1 MMVFNTI
8 FFQSAKSGETG
19 IDKQAVKFSKSN
31 YLFAD
36 IIDVAVDSSEVE
48 VQESSATAGNESQ
61 YLAFAF
67 DIGKGL
73 PSEAVEFYNS
83 VLRIFPKMSGNAQ
96 LINGNSNGNLKSES
110 VILKKEDLNAFLAP
124 LFDELSPINVAPKQ
138 DASVPVSLFEVA
150 GTLVLE
156 KAESAN
162 LVLALDQHGG
172 DDRLIIIN
180 PLSKADQKSIL
191 PGSSAS
197 EEYYLV
203 SLVPSPVAIE
213 DTPSIADLVHGFAL
227 PFDMETVQ
235 SLSAGD
241 GAKLLHNPYAENP
254 TEEEKK
260 ISELLTVFNA
270 TASIPVYTYNIIKNT
285 PVTDVDAAL
294 GKDWDNGTI
303 VSQASDPKTEQILN
317 NLKQLF
323 SELFTQTR
331 GEMNLSTTGIAEGAS
346 LVMKTQEVMTLLEGL
361 IRSGELTLAGSD
373 GKMTGSDLIASLR
386 YLSYTEGGE
395 NQKLISIQ
403 PLNISP
409 KGETDSF
416 QVRFYTLTGD
426 QNIEQAVARLKLG
439 IASDSGTS
447 LPISEKVATG
457 KEPLIQETT
466 KQTIHTDTSAV
477 QKMTS
482 MIREQ
487 LAALNQI
494 TEIDDVS
501 MHKTYPIVWKDQQT
515 VNAVSSK
522 AVDVDKMLSDF
533 FASEKNMKMVFPTG
547 KTQLES
553 AITGDGKTLTQ
564 KDVRVTGHIYASG
577 RHNSENPESILTR
590 MSGEGKVVLS
600 ESGTEDKGTVKDKVL
615 TEPVIRTGEKTES
628 SMTLQSGSTEKENK
642 VPADRRPTTIDKTIT
657 ESVIKTGEKTESGLT
672 FQGGNTEKEIKA
684 SADGRTTTPV
694 TMGGGENSKKSDTK
708 LTENMSSGKTVDT
721 RQYSDGKTIVAKNN
735 PDTIGDSE
743 AVKPE
748 QTGKVHDMVNSHNET
763 SDHDSIDNAKQ
774 IISKDPDL
782 RTVIQNKGET
792 GVPKPET
799 ISETHAVPLK
809 EDKNAGLKTIIE
821 PEAGNK
827 ALSDKK
833 VHADQVLNLKSEENR
848 SAGSSDTRRLPESES
863 SVIEIES
870 SLRKSIPEG
879 TTNSAKTEI
888 LDNKTVLISGVDIKD
903 IPLIKEKVVEAV
915 KGKETAV
922 VIVKRGDP
930 VVLPDIIHEN
940 ETTLASNGMKDTP
953 GKDVLRANDATG
965 KEAKLN
971 TIPAVPAV
979 VSEPVLVEGTTADV
993 QKALSEFA
1001 KLNQVVAEDGI
1012 KQVKNAPLPDT
1023 SRTVKDGSVVVH
1035 HADEKLV
1042 IEKTVAIKDTL
1053 ISGDSIRIDSG
1064 KPTDSSN
1071 TVVLITEAE
1080 ELIPDTIRSA
1090 AHPGY
1095 EKKIVVDTEVPD
1107 SQISDRKPDS
1117 SVRMDKSE
1125 VTLTKLPDQKAVT
1138 VAVKVAQIIETVIR
1152 NNDEKPIIVA
1162 ADTEEYGKVIITAS
1176 KENGMQEI
1184 EVVINNPVLKKLVTQ
1199 VITAKNDDLKVPVD
1213 ADQELS
1219 EITVQ
1224 PQSKKEGKNIFAET
1238 SKDGFNLAE
1247 PIIVKRKSA
1256 PVPED
1261 KSPYDDMVTFVKVKS
1276 QVHHI
1281 SGSGRVDEMMYAEA
1295 AENRPVTDLKT
1306 VKQNQTDVDTNETDE
1321 SQTILHTANTLKP
1334 VQDYTQQHQSGDNAK
1349 QGSTYHGQTFS
1360 GQSEF
1365 SESGTF
1371 SSELNQIAGAARTAM
1386 KPGVPVTTEKVVRD
1400 TEVFKEVSRFIARRE
1415 KSEMILRVEPENL
1428 GKVKIRLVMQQDQM
1442 RAQIEVESDAVKKML
1457 ESNLPQLFRDAGQAG
1472 VQLGAVQISLTQQE
1486 SRQTKQGNPRK
1497 RNAEKVADTNL
1508 DDNKEMKAQKRMGY
1522 NTYEYL
1528 A

>member
-19 IDKQAVKFSKSN
+19 IDKQAVKFSNSN

-36 IIDVAVDSSEVE
+36 IIDVVVDSSEVE

-96 LINGNSNGNLKSES
+96 LSNGNSNGNLKSES

-180 PLSKADQKSIL
+180 PLSKADQRSIL

-203 SLVPSPVAIE
+203 SLVPSPIAIE

-260 ISELLTVFNA
+260 ISELITVFNA

-303 VSQASDPKTEQILN
+303 VSQASDTKTEHILN

-373 GKMTGSDLIASLR
+373 GKMTGNDLIASLR

-403 PLNISP
+403 PLNISS

-426 QNIEQAVARLKLG
+426 QNVEQVVARLKLG
-439 IASDSGTS
+439 ITSDSGTS
-447 LPISEKVATG
+447 LPISEKVGTG
-457 KEPLIQETT
+457 KEPLVQETT

-501 MHKTYPIVWKDQQT
+501 MNKTYPSVWKEQEKVT
-515 VNAVSSK
+515 AVSSK

-533 FASEKNMKMVFPTG
+533 FSSEKNMKMVFPTG
-547 KTQLES
+547 KTQLDN
-553 AITGDGKTLTQ
+553 AITSDGKTLTQ

-577 RHNSENPESILTR
+577 THNSENPESILTR

-600 ESGTEDKGTVKDKVL
+600 ESGTEDKGTV
-615 TEPVIRTGEKTES
+615 
-628 SMTLQSGSTEKENK
+628 
-642 VPADRRPTTIDKTIT
+642 IDKIFTDP
-657 ESVIKTGEKTESGLT
+657 VIKTGEKTESGLPLHV
-672 FQGGNTEKEIKA
+672 GNNEKEIKA
-684 SADGRTTTPV
+684 SAAGRTTIPV
-694 TMGGGENSKKSDTK
+694 TNGGDENSKKSDTK

-748 QTGKVHDMVNSHNET
+748 QTGKVLDMVNSHNET

-799 ISETHAVPLK
+799 FSETHAVPLK
-809 EDKNAGLKTIIE
+809 EDKNTGLKTIIE
-821 PEAGNK
+821 PKAGNK

-833 VHADQVLNLKSEENR
+833 VHTDQVLNFKSEENR
-848 SAGSSDTRRLPESES
+848 STGSSDTRRLPESET

-953 GKDVLRANDATG
+953 GNDVLRANDATG

-971 TIPAVPAV
+971 TIPAVPVV
-979 VSEPVLVEGTTADV
+979 VSEPVLVEGTTDDV

-1035 HADEKLV
+1035 HADEKLF
-1042 IEKTVAIKDTL
+1042 IEKTVEIKDTL
-1053 ISGDSIRIDSG
+1053 ISGDNIRIDSG

-1349 QGSTYHGQTFS
+1349 QGTTYHGQTFS

-1371 SSELNQIAGAARTAM
+1371 SSELNQMAGAARTAM